1 MTKGESLI
9 RDGMSRKE
17 RRGKGRGGVKKRN
30 GCDGHRCRFAALTR
44 RQLSFNYSFFTAG
57 KLGLVVVLRRREATT
72 DVGASGVLRVATVR
86 EVGLGF
92 RLFEQY
98 LSWDS
103 VYFTSYYICS
113 ICVCAISG

>member
-17 RRGKGRGGVKKRN
+17 RRGKGRGGGKKRN

-57 KLGLVVVLRRREATT
+57 KLGPVVVLRRREATT
-72 DVGASGVLRVATVR
+72 GVGASGVLQDATVR
-86 EVGLGF
+86 EVG
-92 RLFEQY
+92 FEQNSIYQY
-98 LSWDS
+98 LSL
-103 VYFTSYYICS
+103 
-113 ICVCAISG
+113 